1 MAIILDGNLEMVKF
15 TGFSNTKVG
24 VTGEYPATPKVTLE
38 RVDAW
43 LRSYVATQLRGY
55 AATRLCGYVA
65 TWLRGYMAISGY
77 AATQLRGYV
86 AMQLRGS
93 HKEQGIVIQSCTS
106 TWLRGYAATWY
117 LRSHKATLSRIT
129 FGVAGYS
136 LVKPESAVP

>member
-55 AATRLCGYVA
+55 AATWLYLAMRLRSYGA
-65 TWLRGYMAISGY
+65 TWLCS
-77 AATQLRGYV
+77 YV
-86 AMQLRGS
+86 A
-93 HKEQGIVIQSCTS
+93 HTKN
-106 TWLRGYAATWY
+106 
-117 LRSHKATLSRIT
+117 KA
-129 FGVAGYS
+129 
-136 LVKPESAVP
+136 